1 MGGRNSCRAETAAN
15 GEWRVANSEWFSGG
29 SAPALPKK
37 FFGASGDAPSSFVNL
52 EKVGFL
58 PDQKTSA
65 RRNRAFRF
73 FRRIYSALG
82 KSVANPMSLAPCP
95 LLSEVSGMS
104 RKKSNQHQILC
115 TLALLHACALTRL
128 HSYWLE
134 PALSLVLKRTRPVMT
149 NLPLSGNLW
158 HGRKPEGQGGMC
170 CG

>member
-1 MGGRNSCRAETAAN
+1 
-15 GEWRVANSEWFSGG
+15 VANSEWFSGG

-37 FFGASGDAPSSFVNL
+37 FFGASGNAPSGFVNL

-104 RKKSNQHQILC
+104 RKKQSAPNFVHPRALARLRSY
-115 TLALLHACALTRL
+115 TLARILAGTSAFVGLET
-128 HSYWLE
+128 HS
-134 PALSLVLKRTRPVMT
+134 PSNDKFAS
-149 NLPLSGNLW
+149 
-158 HGRKPEGQGGMC
+158 Q
-170 CG
+170 